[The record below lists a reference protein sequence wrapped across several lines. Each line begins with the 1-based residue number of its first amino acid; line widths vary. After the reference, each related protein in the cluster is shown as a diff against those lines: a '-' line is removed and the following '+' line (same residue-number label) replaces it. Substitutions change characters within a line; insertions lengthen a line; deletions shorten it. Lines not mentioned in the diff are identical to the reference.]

1 MAAIVRFS
9 DARRTPPYLKFTRAE
24 LNRLLSLYATRVMR
38 GEWRDYAIS
47 LEPDQARFSVF
58 RNANDL
64 PLYEIAKVGP
74 GRFKPNGPRN
84 GRFVV
89 TSRHLRLVD
98 GSTLDDVLT
107 LFDRP
112 LRLVTGYGN

>member
-1 MAAIVRFS
+1 MAAIVRLS
-9 DARRTPPYLKFTRAE
+9 DARRAPPYLKFTRTE
-24 LNRLLSLYATRVMR
+24 LNRLLALYATRVMR

-47 LEPDQARFSVF
+47 LEPGRARFCVF

-74 GRFKPNGPRN
+74 GRSRVAAVWD

-89 TSRHLRLVD
+89 TSRQRQLVD
-98 GSTLDDVLT
+98 GPTLDDVLP

-112 LRLVTGYGN
+112 LRLVTG